1 MDSGVVVGYDQ
12 KPSGER
18 ALAEAAAEA
27 DRRGVALTLVHALR
41 DVPPNADLLVVGHRG
56 RGSFLRPGSGAL
68 HTVAHATC
76 PALVV
81 RGSEH
86 RRRGTVV
93 AAVDVGDHAEELLDF
108 AFTEAASRGARLKAV
123 SAPAPQWPRLYAR
136 RASGHAAER
145 AEEALEELLESWPER
160 YPEVVTDHELIE
172 GSPTAFLTG
181 ATTYADL
188 IVVGAHRRA
197 DGRHGMKL
205 GPVAKTLLQHADCPV
220 AVVPHD

>member
-1 MDSGVVVGYDQ
+1 MGSRSRSSTRFATCRRTRICWSWGIAAVAASCV
-12 KPSGER
+12 R
-18 ALAEAAAEA
+18 A
-27 DRRGVALTLVHALR
+27 
-41 DVPPNADLLVVGHRG
+41 RG
-56 RGSFLRPGSGAL
+56 RCTRWRTPPARPWSCAARSIGGAGRWWPPWTSG
-68 HTVAHATC
+68 T
-76 PALVV
+76 
-81 RGSEH
+81 SEK
-86 RRRGTVV
+86 
-93 AAVDVGDHAEELLDF
+93 LLDF

-188 IVVGAHRRA
+188 IVVGAHRRS